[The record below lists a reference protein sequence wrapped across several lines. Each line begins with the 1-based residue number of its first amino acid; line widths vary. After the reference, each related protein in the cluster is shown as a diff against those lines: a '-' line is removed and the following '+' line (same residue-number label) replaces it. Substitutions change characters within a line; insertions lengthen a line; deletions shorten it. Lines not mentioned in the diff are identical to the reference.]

1 MQYADYYQQLE
12 YYNTWYYENRD
23 KHFKKTTKY
32 YYDNRSKILYL
43 RKLKYKQ
50 SKKHKNKIRLQM
62 SGQKNIQDFFLIYI
76 V

>member
-32 YYDNRSKILYL
+32 YYDNRSKILYQ
-43 RKLKYKQ
+43 RKLKYFI
-50 SKKHKNKIRLQM
+50 ST
-62 SGQKNIQDFFLIYI
+62 
-76 V
+76 